1 MPPLV
6 HLPLQTP
13 SPSKLRR
20 GLGLAVV
27 STRDLGS
34 GDLGTSDRALLASSA
49 NSGANDCADFAV
61 PRSPH
66 ASRPRGRESGSDR
79 CGCARSRG
87 LACMGLALRRQVST
101 RQLAVLAYGL
111 RPCVARGS
119 FDHPADPWSSG
130 RTTRSSPRSAGACA
144 PHRPRTNAA
153 PRQRPSAQSRRQPHI
168 RAACSAMNPLRSHWN
183 QAYYHHEV
191 NFV

>member
-1 MPPLV
+1 MQPLV
-6 HLPLQTP
+6 HSPLQAA
-13 SPSKLRR
+13 SPSRLRSA
-20 GLGLAVV
+20 LGLAGV

-34 GDLGTSDRALLASSA
+34 GDLGTSDRAWLASSA
-49 NSGANDCADFAV
+49 NSGANAHSYFAM

-79 CGCARSRG
+79 CGCACSGGWAR
-87 LACMGLALRRQVST
+87 MGLALRRQAPP
-101 RQLAVLAYGL
+101 RQPAVLDYGL
-111 RPCVARGS
+111 RPCVARVA
-119 FDHPADPWSSG
+119 FDHPVDPWSSG
-130 RTTRSSPRSAGACA
+130 RTTRSFARSAGACER
-144 PHRPRTNAA
+144 HRPRTNAA
-153 PRQRPSAQSRRQPHI
+153 PRQRTSAQSRRQPHI